1 VNCSKRNTTTHNVLP
16 SPRES
21 AKSKSP
27 IGLGQN
33 SVTKNYAKSTY
44 SRQGLK
50 ETVIN
55 QITELTEE
63 KIKQDM
69 VDAFT
74 KIRLDLYSDVLRI
87 KKP

>member
-1 VNCSKRNTTTHNVLP
+1 M
-16 SPRES
+16 
-21 AKSKSP
+21 
-27 IGLGQN
+27 
-33 SVTKNYAKSTY
+33 TKNYAKSTY

-50 ETVIN
+50 ETVVN
-55 QITELTEE
+55 QSAEVTEE

>member
-1 VNCSKRNTTTHNVLP
+1 MNCSKRNNVLP

-27 IGLGQN
+27 IGQN
-33 SVTKNYAKSTY
+33 SMAKNYAKSTY

-50 ETVIN
+50 ETVVN
-55 QITELTEE
+55 QSTEVTEE